1 MPRDVKKFTKK
12 KFIFNIGVDLHR
24 EFFGKYNGAVQLELK
39 GLDHDKV
46 YDFLLNS
53 SDDECAP
60 EVMETLHCIN
70 DLASPEGADI
80 LKGEADRNGLVIG
93 GEQELSVEELAFT
106 AFLRHKDVFDRA
118 HDLHICHNVKS
129 PSEYVGIDERPFAH
143 TPERIE
149 TFRNSIA
156 EYFNERYKGKYCD
169 VRVYPDEDEINIVIM
184 HGKHLKSGTFII
196 DDQPQPTRYRD
207 LKEDLVTYASVDG
220 RLKVSAATEDE
231 RNEIARRF
239 GECFF
244 DNAAF
249 FMGQDCQN
257 LYTLE
262 PLVTLGTDFKFNYDW
277 DPETLNV
284 RFTEVQILMSAAGGR
299 RRRNVS
305 SITVR
310 DIDCLDR
317 LDGHR
322 TIDITKRE
330 INYVIMKFTFLT
342 NGREKTISVKLK
354 PPSLC
359 HFDRRMFEDTIME
372 HLKRNGFATERKPAA
387 VSA

>member
-12 KFIFNIGVDLHR
+12 KFIFNIGIDLHR
-24 EFFGKYNGAVQLELK
+24 EFFGQYNGAVQLELT

-53 SDDECAP
+53 NDDECAP

-80 LKGEADRNGLVIG
+80 LKGEADRKGLVIG

-106 AFLRHKDVFDRA
+106 AFLRHREVFDRA
-118 HDLHICHNVKS
+118 RDLHICHNVKS
-129 PSEYVGIDERPFAH
+129 PSEYAGIDERPFAH

-156 EYFNERYKGKYCD
+156 DYFNERYKGKYCD

-231 RNEIARRF
+231 RNEISRRF

-262 PLVTLGTDFKFNYDW
+262 PLAKLGTDFKFNYDW
-277 DPETLNV
+277 NPETLK
-284 RFTEVQILMSAAGGR
+284 
-299 RRRNVS
+299 
-305 SITVR
+305 

-322 TIDITKRE
+322 SIDITKRE

-354 PPSLC
+354 PPGLC
-359 HFDRRMFEDTIME
+359 HFDRRMFENTIME
-372 HLKRNGFATERKPAA
+372 HLKRNGFSTDRKPAA